1 MTLVEVWGLAPQS
14 SFVRQEAKHLC
25 NCLRK
30 FLDGD
35 QPFPSMQPQGAIV
48 RGRGVQV
55 PKKAKW
61 ASVLPGLLQRIDAK
75 AQQGWDVAF
84 VDRSKQEIGGV
95 HHAGYGVGFGDNDAR
110 NEELPLLNT
119 ERQSIT
125 RAELRAALRAIY
137 HKCPRR
143 PLLVVT
149 DSQLVYKGLTGKC
162 NKWSRHK
169 WVGSRGPL
177 AHVDLWED
185 LWGQWQLLG
194 DSVDVLWVPSHVGVT
209 GKEHADA
216 KASKGA
222 RKAYEC
228 VMKQKSVQDIWGELG
243 LQEMPDSYDTD
254 SNCSGGS
261 HISEESN
268 EDNSENW
275 PKRCRYS

>member
-1 MTLVEVWGLAPQS
+1 M
-14 SFVRQEAKHLC
+14 
-25 NCLRK
+25 
-30 FLDGD
+30 
-35 QPFPSMQPQGAIV
+35 
-48 RGRGVQV
+48 
-55 PKKAKW
+55 
-61 ASVLPGLLQRIDAK
+61 
-75 AQQGWDVAF
+75 
-84 VDRSKQEIGGV
+84 
-95 HHAGYGVGFGDNDAR
+95 
-110 NEELPLLNT
+110 
-119 ERQSIT
+119 
-125 RAELRAALRAIY
+125 
-137 HKCPRR
+137 
-143 PLLVVT
+143 VT
-149 DSQLVYKGLTGKC
+149 DSELVYKGLTGKC

-194 DSVDVLWVPSHVGVT
+194 DSVDVLCVPSHVGFT
-209 GKEHADA
+209 GNEHADA

-261 HISEESN
+261 HISEELN